1 MTTHNVKLTSPWI
14 DIHFIPKDQFII
26 LPAFLQSIAS
36 SYDHCNLVTITP
48 KKSPDSGLCRVT
60 MVVPHDLRGGNVLL
74 QNNGR
79 VPSTAPAPD
88 QDDLRPE
95 TFYAFGK
102 GTQAFKVVLD
112 SDHTNFINSD
122 FTVA

>member
-1 MTTHNVKLTSPWI
+1 MTHAVKLLPPWI
-14 DIHFIPKDQFII
+14 DVHLVTKDQFVT
-26 LPAFLQSIAS
+26 LPQFLQVVANN
-36 SYDHCNLVTITP
+36 YDHCNLVTITP

-60 MVVPHDLRGGNVLL
+60 IVVPHNLRDGNVTL

-79 VPSTAPAPD
+79 VPVTYPQPD
-88 QDDLRPE
+88 QDDLRPI

-102 GTQAFKVVLD
+102 GSQVFNVVLD
-112 SDHTNFINSD
+112 SDHTNYVTSI